1 MGSNVDTSQLRITG
15 NAAAGAWLRGA
26 VVGIAASFLVSCSAA
41 PVAARPRSGPV
52 TTPSRDPRTTAA
64 LLQIATVFNGDYD
77 SGVYG
82 PVYDRWDARSKS
94 IISRAE
100 YIRRHTECPS
110 APTTAH
116 VESARPGPHG
126 AWLVSYVISGAE
138 AHLTDYWFYVG
149 GRWVFDL
156 PLSNP
161 SSVSLYK
168 LSGQQYV
175 ATLGCSH

>member
-1 MGSNVDTSQLRITG
+1 MLRSAR
-15 NAAAGAWLRGA
+15 NAAPRRGIRPAVAAA
-26 VVGIAASFLVSCSAA
+26 VVGLMASCSAT
-41 PVAARPRSGPV
+41 AAQHGSSPA
-52 TTPSRDPRTTAA
+52 TPPPRDPHTVTA
-64 LLQIATVFNGDYD
+64 LLKIATAFNDDYD
-77 SGVYG
+77 NGVYG
-82 PVYDRWDARSKS
+82 PVYDRWDARSKA

-116 VESARPGPHG
+116 VESAQPGPHG
-126 AWLVSYVISGAE
+126 AWLVSYVFSGAE
-138 AHLTDYWFYVG
+138 AQLTDYWFYVED
-149 GRWVFDL
+149 RWVFDL
-156 PLSNP
+156 LLSNH

>member
-1 MGSNVDTSQLRITG
+1 MP
-15 NAAAGAWLRGA
+15 GAWIRGA
-26 VVGIAASFLVSCSAA
+26 VTGIAASLVVSCSAA
-41 PVAARPRSGPV
+41 PAIARHRSTPGRPV
-52 TTPSRDPRTTAA
+52 TRDPATAAA
-64 LLQIATVFNGDYD
+64 LLRIATVFNNDYD

-82 PVYDRWDARSKS
+82 PVYDRWDARKA

-110 APTTAH
+110 APITAH
-116 VESARPGPHG
+116 VENAQPGPRG
-126 AWLVSYVISGAE
+126 EWLVRYVISGAE
-138 AHLTDYWFYVG
+138 AQLTDYWFYVD

-168 LSGQQYV
+168 LSAQQFV
-175 ATLGCSH
+175 VTLGCSH